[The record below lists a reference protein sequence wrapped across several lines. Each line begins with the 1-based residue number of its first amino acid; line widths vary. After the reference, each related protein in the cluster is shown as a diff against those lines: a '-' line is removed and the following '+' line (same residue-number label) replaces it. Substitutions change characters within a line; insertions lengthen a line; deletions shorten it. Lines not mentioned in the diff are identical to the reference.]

1 MIRILKQHLTLF
13 TNFVNIYDICK
24 HMRHVRVMKEV
35 KKNKK
40 EQLIDTAKSLFINHG
55 MRRITIDEIC
65 KTAGISRVTF
75 YKFFQNKTELILH
88 VLNNLME
95 ENISLFRQ
103 IMNSDAP
110 YQEKFRQIFDLKIHK
125 SREYGP
131 HFLQDIL
138 EADGALRDFIS
149 QKRIENISLSRQML
163 EEGQAAG
170 EISPEL
176 NIELFLYYGE
186 LLTNT
191 IEDKV
196 FAALIP
202 DIQKRAEEVTRFF
215 MYGIMNENRPASTG

>member
-1 MIRILKQHLTLF
+1 MKKVK
-13 TNFVNIYDICK
+13 TN
-24 HMRHVRVMKEV
+24 KE
-35 KKNKK
+35 
-40 EQLIDTAKSLFINHG
+40 EQLIDTARSLFINHG
-55 MRRITIDEIC
+55 IRRITIDEIC

-75 YKFFQNKTELILH
+75 YKYFPNKNELVIH
-88 VLNNLME
+88 VFNNMME
-95 ENISLFRQ
+95 ENITLFRQ
-103 IMNSDAP
+103 IMSSDTP
-110 YQEKFRQIFDLKIHK
+110 YHEKFRQIFDLKIQK

-131 HFLQDIL
+131 HFLQDVL
-138 EADGALRDFIS
+138 EADGALRDFII
-149 QKRIENISLSRQML
+149 QKRAENISLSRQML

-176 NIELFLYYGE
+176 NIDLFLYYGE

-215 MYGIMNENRPASTG
+215 MYGIMNENRISGSGKK